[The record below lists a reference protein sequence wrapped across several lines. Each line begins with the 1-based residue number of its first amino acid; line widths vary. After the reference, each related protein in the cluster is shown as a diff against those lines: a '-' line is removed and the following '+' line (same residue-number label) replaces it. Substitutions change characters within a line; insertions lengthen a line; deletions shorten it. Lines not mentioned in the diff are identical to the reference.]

1 MRRLIINGSPA
12 DLSNEPIG
20 LTWQYFDVSDPSKRY
35 NPFSSTIKLPFTP
48 RNLSIMGYANAT
60 GARLTAARSLPNV
73 DYYFGPMKVIEGGTL
88 KVTSIEKDTITCS
101 ITSKNSLQ
109 NDLTSRSMDDVI
121 ASAAHT
127 WSDTYA
133 NVMASLMAGTDGWL
147 LPRTIEDA
155 ITSKTWNI
163 HNYSA
168 PNDVP
173 KHELWV
179 SVAALLDAI
188 ETLHSMTFSVHESG
202 ALADLQA
209 SDYYAS
215 LQKFYIP
222 AFNYILY
229 FSSYPSS
236 WYTKKLATG
245 TRTIGTESFEYS
257 GVKFFAGKSA
267 WEFIRLVAIL
277 TGCVIYF
284 ENGGITFAPIDHF
297 DQTTEFDLTG
307 RVKKIS
313 KYINFPGYGSNN
325 FLRYKTSDN
334 LADDYG
340 QSVITANVLPA
351 EDKELLS
358 VDAVLPGRYY
368 NATEAKTLFDT
379 NYARNG
385 DLKSYPCILYDDGT
399 TANTVTITWT
409 GSPGTQSATV
419 NVPVLRQWLL
429 LSGYISLYAAA
440 YKGEMYDIEAGLN
453 LYQFMQLK
461 PYKLVRI
468 NEVGGLCCINKISN
482 FDPYSGKPAKM
493 QVVRWVKIAKPLD
506 IPTVCQQFVDDH
518 YAAYDAIG
526 VTIAHLLASS
536 EYVYF
541 TAKVAGVN
549 FNGATSVTPIAD
561 DLNGTVINNVANVTA
576 VKRMDGI
583 TLSGTS
589 GGATVTCSGHSRM
602 ITFDTSLNQ
611 TAANFVANNAAWY
624 LARGIVLTR
633 VNSTLF
639 FEAAV
644 AGVDFTG
651 STTITNVIANLSGSP
666 YNVRANVVAVARQD
680 SILFSGTK
688 GIMNITCN
696 GLTRP
701 AGFKIG
707 L

>member
-48 RNLSIMGYANAT
+48 RNLSILGYANAT
-60 GARLTAARSLPNV
+60 GARLTAARTILNV

-88 KVTSIEKDTITCS
+88 KVMSIEKNTIACTV
-101 ITSKNSLQ
+101 TSKNSLQ
-109 NDLTSRSMDDVI
+109 NDLTSRSMDDVVD
-121 ASAAHT
+121 ACAHT

-133 NVMASLMAGTDGWL
+133 NVMASLVAGADGWL
-147 LPRTIEDA
+147 LPRTIEDD
-155 ITSKTWNI
+155 ISSKTWNI

-168 PNDVP
+168 PNDVV
-173 KHELWV
+173 KHELWI
-179 SVAALLDAI
+179 SAAALFDAI
-188 ETLHSMTFSVHESG
+188 ETLHGITFSVHESG

-229 FSSYPSS
+229 FATYATS
-236 WYTKKLATG
+236 WYTRKLTSG
-245 TRTIGTESFEYS
+245 TRTIGSESFEYS
-257 GVKFFAGKSA
+257 GVSFFAGKSA
-267 WEFIRLVAIL
+267 WEFLKLVAIL
-277 TGCVIYF
+277 TGCVLYF

-297 DQTTEFDLTG
+297 DQVTEFNLTG
-307 RVKKIS
+307 KVRRTT

-334 LADDYG
+334 LAEDFG

-351 EDKELLS
+351 ENKELLS
-358 VDAVLPGRYY
+358 IDAVLPGRYY
-368 NATEAKTLFDT
+368 NTTESKTLWDT
-379 NYARNG
+379 NYAKNG
-385 DLKSYPCILYDDGT
+385 NLKTYPCILYDDGT
-399 TANTVTITWT
+399 TANTVTVTWT
-409 GSPGTQSATV
+409 GSPGTSSTTV
-419 NVPVLRQWLL
+419 NIPVLRQWLL
-429 LSGYISLYAAA
+429 LSGYISLFASA

-468 NEVGGLCCINKISN
+468 NEVGGLCYINKIDN
-482 FDPYSGKPAKM
+482 FDPYSGKPAKI
-493 QVVRWVKIAKPLD
+493 QVVRWIRIDKPLD

-518 YAAYDAIG
+518 YDAYDAIG
-526 VTIAHLLASS
+526 VRIQHLLPTSA
-536 EYVYF
+536 YIYF
-541 TAKVAGVN
+541 TAKVAGVD
-549 FNGATSVTPIAD
+549 FTGDTSVEAIAD
-561 DLNGTVINNVANVTA
+561 DLDGQVLNNVANV
-576 VKRMDGI
+576 VPQKRMDGI
-583 TLSGTS
+583 TLSGSS
-589 GGATVTCSGHSRM
+589 GGATVTCSGYSRI
-602 ITFDTSLNQ
+602 ITYSVSLND
-611 TAANFVANNAAWY
+611 TAANFVSTNAAWY
-624 LARGIVLTR
+624 LERGLVLTR

-639 FEAAV
+639 FEAAI

-651 STTITNVIANLSGSP
+651 ATTITNVIPNLSGTP
-666 YNVRANVVAVARQD
+666 YNVRPSIAAVARQD

-688 GIMNITCN
+688 GIMNITCS

-701 AGFKIG
+701 AGFRIG
-707 L
+707 